1 MTYQELVDAA
11 QAYADRYDLE
21 VANNIDVFIIMAES
35 RMNRVLKTRKQSA
48 RVYTPAV
55 DDQEYYALPPDYA
68 GMRDIQINSDIPA
81 ADHSVSSFSYLSPEQ
96 LNNRR
101 DQPSGGKNY
110 YTIIADQIQIYP
122 KQSVGCVLEII
133 YFQKVPPLTSDN
145 TENWMSQDYPDIYLS
160 GVVAEI
166 ELFVK
171 NYDAAGIW
179 AQRLVMAT
187 QELDASDNTER
198 WSGSSLVMRVG

>member
-1 MTYQELVDAA
+1 
-11 QAYADRYDLE
+11 
-21 VANNIDVFIIMAES
+21 
-35 RMNRVLKTRKQSA
+35 
-48 RVYTPAV
+48 
-55 DDQEYYALPPDYA
+55 
-68 GMRDIQINSDIPA
+68 
-81 ADHSVSSFSYLSPEQ
+81 
-96 LNNRR
+96 
-101 DQPSGGKNY
+101 
-110 YTIIADQIQIYP
+110 
-122 KQSVGCVLEII
+122 
-133 YFQKVPPLTSDN
+133 
-145 TENWMSQDYPDIYLS
+145 MSQDYPDIYLS